1 MKAKLILQD
10 GTIFE
15 GKAFGYLQETVGE
28 VIFSTGMA
36 GYQEVVTDPS

>member
-15 GKAFGYLQETVGE
+15 GKAFGYLNLRNTVLY
-28 VIFSTGMA
+28 IFFNLISN
-36 GYQEVVTDPS
+36 S